1 MVAAHGIYGDLNH
14 GEFRES
20 TPWLFPELPVPY
32 RNRSEGRRDV
42 EAVAH
47 DNLCIR
53 IRIVWPGD
61 RERAAGRGGPWNVVV
76 LDLAFY
82 ELRSSSFRLMSSNSS
97 M

>member
-1 MVAAHGIYGDLNH
+1 M

-20 TPWLFPELPVPY
+20 IPWRFPELPVPY
-32 RNRSEGRRDV
+32 RNRSVGRPDV
-42 EAVAH
+42 EAAARG
-47 DNLCIR
+47 NSCIR
-53 IRIVWPGD
+53 IRTVWPGD

-82 ELRSSSFRLMSSNSS
+82 ELRSSSYRLKSSNVS